1 MISSR
6 PILLL
11 AIAAGTLASPV
22 PEPEITAAPSPAEL
36 HKRAT
41 SCTFSGSNGASLAS
55 VSQKSCST
63 IVLSSVAVP
72 SGVTLNLSDLEDDTA
87 VSYTSPSICL
97 EVCVLP
103 IVY

>member
-6 PILLL
+6 PVLLL
-11 AIAAGTLASPV
+11 ALAASALSSPV
-22 PEPEITAAPSPAEL
+22 PEPVVTPAPSPAEIQ
-36 HKRAT
+36 KRAT

-72 SGVTLNLSDLEDDTA
+72 SGVTLNLSDLEDDTTVLKPSNEL
-87 VSYTSPSICL
+87 VSFRGLLT
-97 EVCVLP
+97 VH
-103 IVY
+103 